1 MRSRQTQTRG
11 YWRRTTQSAW
21 PTLSSLTRCA
31 KALDAVNGYD
41 EYMQGERVLITGG
54 AGFVGSHLA
63 DALARAG
70 HEVILFD
77 NLEPQVHG
85 QGVQRPT
92 YLDPR
97 YRLEPGDIRDLEALL
112 PLVREANVIVHLA
125 AMVGVGQS
133 MYQVRRYTDVNVM
146 GMATLLEALVTQRA
160 GLKVRKLV
168 VASSMSIYGEGA
180 YECAVCGRVAPRLR
194 PTKQLAAGQW
204 EVRCPTC
211 GAELRPLPTDE
222 DKPLYPTSIYAI
234 NKRDHEEMALA
245 FGHAY
250 DLPAVALRFFNIYG
264 SRQAL
269 SNPYTGVAAIFS
281 GRMLAGQTPL
291 IYEDGHQQRDFV
303 HVADIVQAC
312 CLAIDNAAADHQVF
326 NVGTGRP
333 ISVLQVGEL
342 LARELGWSG
351 GFDVPRKFRA
361 GDIRHCFA
369 DITRI
374 RKAIGYEPRHTFED
388 GVRELVAWVAEQ
400 QAATMSDAD
409 AQLAEHG
416 LVR

>member
-1 MRSRQTQTRG
+1 MS
-11 YWRRTTQSAW
+11 
-21 PTLSSLTRCA
+21 
-31 KALDAVNGYD
+31 
-41 EYMQGERVLITGG
+41 ERVLITGG

-63 DALARAG
+63 DALAQAG

-85 QGVQRPT
+85 EAVQRPA

-97 YRLEPGDIRDLEALL
+97 HRLERGDIRDQDALT
-112 PLVREANVIVHLA
+112 PLVGEADVIFHLA

-133 MYQVRRYTDVNVM
+133 MYQVRRYTDVNAM
-146 GMATLLEALVTQRA
+146 GMATLLEAIASQRS
-160 GLKVRKLV
+160 GLRLRKLL
-168 VASSMSIYGEGA
+168 VASSMSIYGEGSYA
-180 YECAVCGRVAPRLR
+180 CDTCGRVAPRLR
-194 PTKQLAAGQW
+194 PNEQLAAGQW
-204 EVRCPTC
+204 EVRCPVC
-211 GAELRPLPTDE
+211 AAELRPLPTNE

-269 SNPYTGVAAIFS
+269 TNPYTGVAAIFS

-291 IYEDGHQQRDFV
+291 VYEDGQQQRDFV
-303 HVADIVQAC
+303 HVSDIVQAC
-312 CLAIDNAAADHQVF
+312 CLAMGSAAADSQVF

-342 LARELGWSG
+342 LARELGWTG
-351 GFDVPRKFRA
+351 GFDVSRKVRA

-374 RKAIGYEPRHTFED
+374 REAIGYVPRYAFED
-388 GVRELVAWVAEQ
+388 GVRELVAWVAAQ
-400 QAATMSDAD
+400 QAATTTTSDAHG
-409 AQLAEHG
+409 QLAAYG